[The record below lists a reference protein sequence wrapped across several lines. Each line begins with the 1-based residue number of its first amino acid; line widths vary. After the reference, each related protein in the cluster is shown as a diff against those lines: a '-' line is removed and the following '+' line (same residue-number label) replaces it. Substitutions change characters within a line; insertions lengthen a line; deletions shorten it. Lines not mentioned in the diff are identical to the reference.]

1 MHREIVAMEVK
12 LRRARVEDAT
22 KIRDLHVAAI
32 RKTCA
37 PDYTPEQILAWSANR
52 NVDRYRWAM
61 EEGGETMFVAV
72 CQNKIVGF
80 SSCYDDEICSV
91 YVHPNFKARGIG
103 ALLLQAVEDEVQ
115 GAGWEEAHL
124 NATLT
129 AQNFYIKYGW
139 QNTGGLKSEER
150 NGVAIP
156 CIGMTKRFV

>member
-1 MHREIVAMEVK
+1 MEVK

-72 CQNKIVGF
+72 SENKIVGF
-80 SSCYDDEICSV
+80 SSCYDD
-91 YVHPNFKARGIG
+91 
-103 ALLLQAVEDEVQ
+103 
-115 GAGWEEAHL
+115 
-124 NATLT
+124 
-129 AQNFYIKYGW
+129 
-139 QNTGGLKSEER
+139 
-150 NGVAIP
+150 
-156 CIGMTKRFV
+156 